1 MIENG
6 EFKNVCAVINY
17 VRKRKHLISAYSNSL
32 K

>member
-6 EFKNVCAVINY
+6 EFINVCAVIDY
-17 VRKRKHLISAYSNSL
+17 DKERKHLISAHSNSL